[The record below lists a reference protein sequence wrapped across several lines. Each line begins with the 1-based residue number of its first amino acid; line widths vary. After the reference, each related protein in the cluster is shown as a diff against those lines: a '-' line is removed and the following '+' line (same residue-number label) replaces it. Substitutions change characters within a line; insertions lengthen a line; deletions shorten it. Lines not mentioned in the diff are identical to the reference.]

1 MYCISINYK
10 QLKTESREAFSM
22 QEKEQEAFF
31 SRIQKEVSIDGVIL
45 LMTCNRCEIYAAGS
59 KDTMSVID
67 RIWLAQKPGKEE
79 LFYEHIMRYEK
90 ENAIRHLYCVI
101 CGLDSA
107 VLGEVEIIHQ
117 IKAAYLFSKAH
128 DMLDSTLHIIFQG
141 ALHLAKEIASQY
153 QLTKLPV
160 SVGTLTT
167 GAVLSFCQEKKEP
180 HILLVG
186 ARGEMGNIIM
196 KDIVDACQTVQIV
209 ATTRKHH
216 RQGLAFADTKQIRWV
231 HYEER
236 YDYVDWADVVI
247 SVTNSPHYTFVASK
261 VQKYLKESK
270 MRLFLDLAVPRDIE
284 EEIGTLSDCV
294 IENMDYIESLAK
306 HNNQKKLSEAK
317 KVELYIQEKTD
328 EMEKTLLMRDFY
340 AKKKEQTVW
349 LQDKSASWLLYR
361 LKDHVDHNCFAQI
374 LDVIGTAQEQSTE
387 RKEL

>member
-10 QLKTESREAFSM
+10 QLKTESREYFSM
-22 QEKEQEAFF
+22 SEDMQETFF
-31 SRIQKEVSIDGVIL
+31 RQAQKEASIDGVIL
-45 LMTCNRCEIYAAGS
+45 LMTCNRCEIYATGA
-59 KDTMSVID
+59 KDAMSVLE

-79 LFYEHIMRYEK
+79 LFYENIMRYEK
-90 ENAIRHLYCVI
+90 ENALRHLYRVI

-128 DMLDSTLHIIFQG
+128 DMLDPTLHIIFQG

-186 ARGEMGNIIM
+186 ARGEMGSIIM
-196 KDIVDACQTVQIV
+196 KDVIDAVRNVQIV

-216 RQGLAFADTKQIRWV
+216 RQGLAFADTKQISWG

-236 YDYVDWADVVI
+236 YDYADWADVVI

-270 MRLFLDLAVPRDIE
+270 KRLFLDLAVPRDIE
-284 EEIGTLSDCV
+284 EEIGSISECTL
-294 IENMDYIESLAK
+294 ENMDYIESLAK
-306 HNNQKKLSEAK
+306 QNNQKKLSEAK

-340 AKKKEQTVW
+340 AKKKEQTAW
-349 LQDKSASWLLYR
+349 LQDKSASWLLYQ
-361 LKDHVDHNCFAQI
+361 LKDHVDHSCLAQI
-374 LDVIGTAQEQSTE
+374 LDVVGTIQEQP
-387 RKEL
+387 KE